1 MMLATKI
8 FVWIFLMFL
17 IAGVGTYVY
26 FETFVDGS
34 MTGLN
39 PLGALTLLA
48 SFVLTCILFWAGL
61 RSFMPQVIESA
72 TKE

>member
-1 MMLATKI
+1 MMLATKF

-26 FETFVDGS
+26 FKTFVDGS

-39 PLGALTLLA
+39 PLGALILLA
-48 SFVLTCILFWAGL
+48 SFISTCILFWAGL
-61 RSFMPQVIESA
+61 RRFMPQVIESA

>member
-1 MMLATKI
+1 MMLATKF

-17 IAGVGTYVY
+17 IAEVGTYVY

-39 PLGALTLLA
+39 PLGALNSSSLFRFDLY
-48 SFVLTCILFWAGL
+48 FVLGWIT
-61 RSFMPQVIESA
+61 
-72 TKE
+72 